1 MSTCYESTHHIHEA
15 DDCDDKIEYTITILC
30 CNIDMWLQ
38 LGNLLKGKHSMRSV
52 IPDADGAIRTMGKTI
67 AVTTIPTIINASNM
81 SAHQGSSFNFFL
93 QPMIHNEVFFLPHFQ
108 TNSCFLTYIQFIY
121 TQPSPLFS
129 CQTDASDVSRGKQMI
144 NNYVNFDF
152 VI

>member
-1 MSTCYESTHHIHEA
+1 
-15 DDCDDKIEYTITILC
+15 
-30 CNIDMWLQ
+30 MWLQ

-93 QPMIHNEVFFLPHFQ
+93 QPMIHNEVFFSKPFF
-108 TNSCFLTYIQFIY
+108 TAIKRFFCDRKYCTSGNGEVFGRRF
-121 TQPSPLFS
+121 
-129 CQTDASDVSRGKQMI
+129 DGRGGCEC
-144 NNYVNFDF
+144 
-152 VI
+152 